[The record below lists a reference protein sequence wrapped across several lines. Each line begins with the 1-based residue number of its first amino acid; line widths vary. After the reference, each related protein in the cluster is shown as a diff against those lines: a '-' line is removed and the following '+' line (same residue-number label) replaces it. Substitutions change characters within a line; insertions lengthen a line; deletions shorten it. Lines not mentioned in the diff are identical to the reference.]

1 MNASMPS
8 PVVAKFPGQSKFYRM
23 ECEDEVII
31 LSLES
36 TWVVYT
42 LCLHLDLR
50 LYSEGK

>member
-31 LSLES
+31 LSLEYYMGRVYFVSALGPS
-36 TWVVYT
+36 T
-42 LCLHLDLR
+42 L
-50 LYSEGK
+50 